1 MTKKKLP
8 VGTDSFEKIITH
20 DFYYIDKTELIA
32 ELLNGWAE
40 VNLFTR
46 PRRFGKSLNMSML
59 KSFFKMGC
67 DSALFEGLRISQ
79 EEALCHQYM
88 GQFPVI
94 SISLKGVD
102 GLTFE
107 SACTALKGIIG
118 REALRFQFLKQSAQ
132 LSQEEKEI
140 YQQLIRIDEKNREV
154 YAMSEGILIQSLQNL
169 SALLAKHYGK
179 QMILLI
185 DEYDVP
191 LDKAFQYGYYNEM
204 VSLIRTLF
212 GNVLK
217 TNPNLYFAV
226 LTGCLR
232 VSKESIFTGL
242 NNLRVL
248 TIADTRF
255 DEYFGFTDTE
265 VRAML
270 EYYDL
275 AEHYEDVK
283 RWYDGYRFGKTDI
296 YCPWDVISYC
306 DQLRADPSA
315 QPEDYWSNTS
325 GNTIVRRF
333 IDKANMQTRNEI
345 EQLIAGEEIIKEIRQ
360 ELQTYSELDN
370 SIENLWSVLFTTG
383 YLTQHGACGDD
394 RYALVIPNQEIRKLF
409 IRQIREWFR
418 ESAGNDRSKLDTF
431 CSAFLEKNPQKIE
444 ELFGDYLWNTISI
457 RDTAVSRQRKE
468 NFYHGILLGLFGYQ
482 SNWIIKSNIE
492 SGIGYSDILVEAP
505 EKRTGIIIEMKY
517 AEDEDLDTACTAALK
532 QIEEKQYDARLKED
546 GMRTII
552 RYGIACY
559 KKDCRVKTV

>member
-8 VGTDSFEKIITH
+8 VGTDNFEKIITH

-59 KSFFKMGC
+59 KSFFEMGC
-67 DSALFEGLRISQ
+67 DPALFEGLRISQ
-79 EEALCHQYM
+79 EEALCQQYM

-118 REALRFQFLKQSAQ
+118 REAMHFQFLKQSAQ

-204 VSLIRTLF
+204 VFLIRTLF

-345 EQLIAGEEIIKEIRQ
+345 E
-360 ELQTYSELDN
+360 
-370 SIENLWSVLFTTG
+370 
-383 YLTQHGACGDD
+383 
-394 RYALVIPNQEIRKLF
+394 
-409 IRQIREWFR
+409 
-418 ESAGNDRSKLDTF
+418 
-431 CSAFLEKNPQKIE
+431 
-444 ELFGDYLWNTISI
+444 
-457 RDTAVSRQRKE
+457 
-468 NFYHGILLGLFGYQ
+468 
-482 SNWIIKSNIE
+482 
-492 SGIGYSDILVEAP
+492 
-505 EKRTGIIIEMKY
+505 
-517 AEDEDLDTACTAALK
+517 
-532 QIEEKQYDARLKED
+532 
-546 GMRTII
+546 
-552 RYGIACY
+552 
-559 KKDCRVKTV
+559 